1 MANGYMEKIL
11 RVDLSRNGV
20 REEPFPEDWKK
31 KYLGGSGVG
40 ARIIYD
46 EVPPDVDAFDPRNV
60 VTLFVGP
67 YSASPAPMS
76 GRYGMATKSPLTGGW
91 DVAGHGARL
100 RGTVELVAG
109 AGSGVDLQSAVTG
122 PHEDP

>member
-11 RVDLSRNGV
+11 RVDLSKNEV

-46 EVPPDVDAFDPRNV
+46 E
-60 VTLFVGP
+60 
-67 YSASPAPMS
+67 Y
-76 GRYGMATKSPLTGGW
+76 
-91 DVAGHGARL
+91 ARL
-100 RGTVELVAG
+100 LRCLVV
-109 AGSGVDLQSAVTG
+109 GSLLVG
-122 PHEDP
+122 